1 MFRDISYR
9 VKSKG
14 KELISLVY
22 PPVEDE
28 PPLKPN
34 TPDTE
39 LDGTD
44 KVDLLKI
51 DSLDGSAKYWV
62 GKDYVNFI
70 VKDFTKL
77 DSPFDDFIDR
87 VSIFTPFK
95 NWKKKI
101 KKL

>member
-1 MFRDISYR
+1 MFRDIQYK

-14 KELISLVY
+14 KELIGLVY
-22 PPVEDE
+22 SPIED
-28 PPLKPN
+28 PAPLKPN
-34 TPDTE
+34 TPDTA
-39 LDGTD
+39 LTD
-44 KVDLLKI
+44 KVDLLTV

-87 VSIFTPFK
+87 VSVFFL
-95 NWKKKI
+95 NF
-101 KKL
+101 LR